1 MKTIVK
7 VKHIKQ
13 SASKVRFVLD
23 TIRGTKVD
31 NALDRLSLSNKK
43 ASSYIYK
50 AVKSG
55 ISNLVI
61 KEPEIN
67 QSDLFITETYVDEGP
82 SMKRFRPRAMGR
94 ASSIIKRSCHLTIT
108 LENKNR

>member
-23 TIRGTKVD
+23 TIKGTKVD
-31 NALDRLSLSNKK
+31 NALDRLSISNKK

>member
-23 TIRGTKVD
+23 TIKGTKVD

-50 AVKSG
+50 AVKSA
-55 ISNLVI
+55 ISNLMI
-61 KEPEIN
+61 KESEIN
-67 QSDLFITETYVDEGP
+67 QSDLFITEAYVDEGP

-94 ASSIIKRSCHLTIT
+94 ASRILKRTSHLTVIIG
-108 LENKNR
+108 NKG